1 MLRSIPLLSA
11 VGLLAACA
19 PTAPHELDG
28 LWSRSDGAC
37 AMGAGVRFE
46 ADAVRVFLGRDD
58 QVLFDKPSY
67 AVERRGGEARI
78 TIDYA
83 LPTRPGGVSGEGGR
97 GTLVLTRDAQDWI
110 RPVSH
115 QFADKTTGSVRVRLG
130 DEDVTRFFTL
140 HRCAEVAAKGP

>member
-1 MLRSIPLLSA
+1 MLRSIPPLSTVFLL
-11 VGLLAACA
+11 VACA
-19 PTAPHELDG
+19 PTAPRELDG

-37 AMGAGVRFE
+37 AMGAGVRFQG
-46 ADAVRVFLGRDD
+46 DAVRVFLGRDE
-58 QVLFDKPSY
+58 QVLFDKPAY
-67 AVERRGGEARI
+67 AVETRGDQARI
-78 TIDYA
+78 TIAYR

-97 GTLVLTRDAQDWI
+97 GTLVLARDAQDWI

-140 HRCAEVAAKGP
+140 HRCAETKAP